1 MSTDLAGVLA
11 IIVAYIVAAV
21 LLRRRPGGR
30 PTPAPAR
37 ALALL
42 LTAVGGCP
50 YAYTGFL
57 VRDDPDPVAALS
69 AISGPILLFVGL
81 LGLILALVAASRYA
95 ASGRASV
102 PSRADLVDGGIGRR
116 VKGVRPLYGL
126 GATDLIGLGMLVLGG
141 GVAQGAI
148 IGLLSLPL
156 WLAAIILISTAVESL
171 EALPI
176 NPWRRLAGMSLL
188 VIGMVGTLVLG
199 FASSFESGST
209 RAQLGLVAGWIAWP
223 GVVCAAVWLRR
234 RPPRQTL
241 GSLWLSLAPT
251 FAAIAAL
258 SYVLKTN
265 LSASL

>member
-37 ALALL
+37 ALALGLL

-57 VRDDPDPVAALS
+57 VRDDPDPVAARS

-116 VKGVRPLYGL
+116 VKGVR
-126 GATDLIGLGMLVLGG
+126 
-141 GVAQGAI
+141 
-148 IGLLSLPL
+148 
-156 WLAAIILISTAVESL
+156 
-171 EALPI
+171 
-176 NPWRRLAGMSLL
+176 R
-188 VIGMVGTLVLG
+188 
-199 FASSFESGST
+199 
-209 RAQLGLVAGWIAWP
+209 
-223 GVVCAAVWLRR
+223 
-234 RPPRQTL
+234 
-241 GSLWLSLAPT
+241 
-251 FAAIAAL
+251 
-258 SYVLKTN
+258 
-265 LSASL
+265 